1 MEDELSNLQENKS
14 EFSFCLSTNWAIF
27 SFIIFFDL
35 QGDLMDN
42 NGFINHGMD
51 NLMETRAGRL
61 GGGGKAVSQLSVT
74 SRAYLQNG
82 GVSYRHEA
90 PMLNDKYF
98 PKVVKI
104 RYMKYTH
111 ITTCYIPSL

>member
-1 MEDELSNLQENKS
+1 MITKLEQKNQFLLFDKLGQ
-14 EFSFCLSTNWAIF
+14 FII

-98 PKVVKI
+98 PKVVQI
-104 RYMKYTH
+104 QYLH
-111 ITTCYIPSL
+111 G

>member
-98 PKVVKI
+98 PKVVQI
-104 RYMKYTH
+104 RYLH
-111 ITTCYIPSL
+111 AHNNVLLL

>member
-98 PKVVKI
+98 PKVVQI
-104 RYMKYTH
+104 RYLH
-111 ITTCYIPSL
+111 

>member
-1 MEDELSNLQENKS
+1 MELAN
-14 EFSFCLSTNWAIF
+14 
-27 SFIIFFDL
+27 
-35 QGDLMDN
+35 G
-42 NGFINHGMD
+42 GFINHGMD

-61 GGGGKAVSQLSVT
+61 GGGGKAISQLSVA

-98 PKVVKI
+98 PKVI
-104 RYMKYTH
+104 LFDAQFETLNL
-111 ITTCYIPSL
+111 SLSIGCRDLLFKAYLCA